1 MYEIAGNMVKGELAK
16 LIVIRFFQVAYYQ
29 DLAYN
34 DGKKGVGGSSIEYRN
49 KKCSK
54 CSKRYGTV

>member
-1 MYEIAGNMVKGELAK
+1 MVKGELAK

-49 KKCSK
+49 KKRSK